1 LKNAVLS
8 IGILVLGTIQAPQ
21 PAGSISGRVRDMGAA
36 GVAGASI
43 LRLRL
48 GTLSY
53 RDGRRVFSQ
62 SGTVQVDA
70 SGNYSLENV
79 KPGEYYVR
87 ADLSSTGMATY
98 YPGTLEID
106 RATTITVEAGQEI
119 VGIDFE
125 IRNNP
130 TFKISG
136 TIRNMPAAAA
146 SNGLANS
153 TLGTAPVLGM
163 TVASADRRSPDPSS
177 GPLLQSTRSGANGE
191 FEISLPAGE
200 WDIFPVI
207 PLRASSPTPAA
218 TLPTYATG
226 RARVLLTDRNI
237 DNVVINVGSADIVGR
252 IFVRGAL
259 GESAPVGP
267 PPIFLLPLDNYP
279 SPLISHLRTAQR
291 VEASGEF
298 KFAAVPPGQY
308 ALQITIPSDLYLA
321 EMRVGTK
328 SIYDDGAI
336 DVGIEPMDP
345 VEVVLRRDGGSVR
358 VAITGRDPAAG
369 VSYAKRIVLVPVERR
384 KNALLYK
391 VTAFTDSSHEV
402 VGSVAPGRYRVFAFQ
417 QLPPGGAEQNAD
429 FMAKYEDFGVTIEVA
444 AGQTIDVQV
453 PFIPSGK

>member
-1 LKNAVLS
+1 
-8 IGILVLGTIQAPQ
+8 
-21 PAGSISGRVRDMGAA
+21 
-36 GVAGASI
+36 
-43 LRLRL
+43 
-48 GTLSY
+48 
-53 RDGRRVFSQ
+53 
-62 SGTVQVDA
+62 
-70 SGNYSLENV
+70 
-79 KPGEYYVR
+79 
-87 ADLSSTGMATY
+87 
-98 YPGTLEID
+98 
-106 RATTITVEAGQEI
+106 
-119 VGIDFE
+119 
-125 IRNNP
+125 
-130 TFKISG
+130 
-136 TIRNMPAAAA
+136 
-146 SNGLANS
+146 
-153 TLGTAPVLGM
+153 
-163 TVASADRRSPDPSS
+163 
-177 GPLLQSTRSGANGE
+177 
-191 FEISLPAGE
+191 
-200 WDIFPVI
+200 
-207 PLRASSPTPAA
+207 
-218 TLPTYATG
+218 
-226 RARVLLTDRNI
+226 
-237 DNVVINVGSADIVGR
+237 
-252 IFVRGAL
+252 
-259 GESAPVGP
+259 
-267 PPIFLLPLDNYP
+267 
-279 SPLISHLRTAQR
+279 LISHLRTAQR